1 LKLKFNA
8 QNVIDELLQADG
20 TDCKLIKKAAI
31 DFIVDNGQDILAS
44 PSYERLDESPELTKE
59 VMMEFAKSRDT
70 RKRGHNED

>member
-1 LKLKFNA
+1 LKFNA

-44 PSYERLDESPELTKE
+44 PSYERLDESPSQK
-59 VMMEFAKSRDT
+59 KS
-70 RKRGHNED
+70 